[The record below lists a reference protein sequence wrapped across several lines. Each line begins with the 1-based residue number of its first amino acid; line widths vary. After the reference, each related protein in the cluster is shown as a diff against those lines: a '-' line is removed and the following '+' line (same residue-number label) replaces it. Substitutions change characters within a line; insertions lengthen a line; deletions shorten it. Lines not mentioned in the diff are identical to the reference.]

1 MPVYEG
7 APQAE
12 PRSDPFSFVTGARDR
27 KRAERQK
34 RKRRSA
40 GRAVSADRSR
50 ATADTGPSNGEP
62 QRSETFQ
69 ERLSRRSEERN
80 AEARAKLEPLEPGE
94 RPGAVTVGAVVSG
107 ILAVIITVSAVLAI
121 AGVDAGDRDIKPFP
135 LIVFAAVLWAM
146 AVGMWRARY
155 WAVLGFQTL
164 LLLVL
169 LASAFGLV
177 VVNSVLQ
184 AVGTTLLLA
193 GSGVLFYFMIRAMA
207 RIQMPAPPG
216 SD

>member
-1 MPVYEG
+1 
-7 APQAE
+7 
-12 PRSDPFSFVTGARDR
+12 VTGARDR

-40 GRAVSADRSR
+40 ER
-50 ATADTGPSNGEP
+50 TAPDTRQVAEMGQANGEP
-62 QRSETFQ
+62 HGSETFQ
-69 ERLSRRSEERN
+69 ERLARRSEERN
-80 AEARAKLEPLEPGE
+80 VDARAKLKPLAAGE
-94 RPGAVTVGAVVSG
+94 RPAAVTVGAVVSG
-107 ILAVIITVSAVLAI
+107 VLAVIITVSAILAI
-121 AGVDAGDRDIKPFP
+121 AGVDAGDRDVKPFP

-146 AVGMWRARY
+146 AIGMWRARY

-177 VVNSVLQ
+177 VVSSVLQ

-193 GSGVLFYFMIRAMA
+193 GAAVLFYFMIRAMA
-207 RIQMPAPPG
+207 RIQMPKGPG
-216 SD
+216 AD